1 MVRDPPAGHGP
12 AGSVCCGLLNIAEA
26 DKRNVTTYRVSPQ
39 SYTPPGWFA
48 RNWGQIA
55 LNLGLALITFLFL
68 IPLWVVVSA
77 SFTDEAVLT
86 KEGFGL
92 WPAQF
97 SSSAYTFILQ
107 NPTQIIDAFGVT
119 LLVTTIGTL
128 ASLLINSLMAYSL
141 ARTDFSWRRTLSFII
156 FFTMLFNGG
165 LVPSYILIT
174 QYLKLRDTLA
184 VLIVPMLMAPW
195 HIFLLRT
202 YFSTLS
208 KEFIDSA
215 KLDGAN
221 EWQIYWRIVM
231 PLSTPALATIALFT
245 ILGYWNDWWLALL
258 YINETA
264 LYPLQYLL
272 FAILR
277 NAEFLTSNANSSA
290 ILGSVQVPLQTVRM
304 AMAVIALTPV
314 AIAFVSL
321 QQYFVRGLTI
331 GGIKGE

>member
-165 LVPSYILIT
+165 LVP
-174 QYLKLRDTLA
+174 
-184 VLIVPMLMAPW
+184 
-195 HIFLLRT
+195 
-202 YFSTLS
+202 
-208 KEFIDSA
+208 
-215 KLDGAN
+215 
-221 EWQIYWRIVM
+221 
-231 PLSTPALATIALFT
+231 
-245 ILGYWNDWWLALL
+245 
-258 YINETA
+258 
-264 LYPLQYLL
+264 
-272 FAILR
+272 
-277 NAEFLTSNANSSA
+277 
-290 ILGSVQVPLQTVRM
+290 
-304 AMAVIALTPV
+304 
-314 AIAFVSL
+314 
-321 QQYFVRGLTI
+321 
-331 GGIKGE
+331 

>member
-1 MVRDPPAGHGP
+1 MSSQLTSAHP
-12 AGSVCCGLLNIAEA
+12 
-26 DKRNVTTYRVSPQ
+26 
-39 SYTPPGWFA
+39 YTPPGWFA
-48 RNWGQIA
+48 RHWGQVL
-55 LNLGLALITFLFL
+55 LNVALALLTFLFL
-68 IPLWVVVSA
+68 APLWVVISA
-77 SFTDEAVLT
+77 SLTDELALT
-86 KEGFGL
+86 KTGFGL
-92 WPAQF
+92 WPPQF
-97 SSSAYTFILQ
+97 STAAYAYILQ
-107 NPTQIIDAFGVT
+107 NPTQIIDAYGVT
-119 LLVTTIGTL
+119 TLVTVVGTL
-128 ASLLINSLMAYSL
+128 ASLLVNSLTAYVL
-141 ARTDFSWRRTLSFII
+141 ARTDFTWRRTFSFLL

-184 VLIVPMLMAPW
+184 VLIIPLLLSPW

-202 YFSTLS
+202 YFSTLA

-221 EWQIYWRIVM
+221 EWQIYARIVM

-258 YINETA
+258 YINDAA

-277 NAEFLTSNANSSA
+277 NAEFLTSNASNSA
-290 ILGSVQVPLQTVRM
+290 MLGSVQVPLQTVRM
-304 AMAVIALTPV
+304 AMAVIALVPV

-321 QQYFVRGLTI
+321 QRYFVRGLTI